1 MSAPGN
7 ELSKSEASI
16 FEGLIGYHLRRLSV
30 AVMTDLAD
38 SLAPLGLRPAE
49 ASVLFMID
57 ANPGIT
63 QSDVAKELG
72 ILRANMTPLIAA
84 LVKRDLIQRE
94 PVDGRSQ
101 ALTLSSRGDALTRK
115 AWLITRQHENRMFG
129 TLSESARIRVI
140 AQLRGLWRHAR

>member
-1 MSAPGN
+1 
-7 ELSKSEASI
+7 
-16 FEGLIGYHLRRLSV
+16 
-30 AVMTDLAD
+30 
-38 SLAPLGLRPAE
+38 
-49 ASVLFMID
+49 
-57 ANPGIT
+57 
-63 QSDVAKELG
+63 VAKELG